1 MKKILVMGLPGV
13 GKTTFA
19 KQLAPKLQAV
29 HLNAD
34 EIRKEINKDLGFSEA
49 DRIEQ
54 ARRMGVLS
62 DIVCRS
68 GNFAIADFICPTPE
82 TRKAFGSHYFLI
94 WVDRVPCRGFPDT
107 TKMFVRPSQS
117 DLQITNHHGPEFW
130 AEIAVNLLFK
140 NTSKN
145 YYEI

>member
-49 DRIEQ
+49 DRVEQ
-54 ARRMGVLS
+54 ARRMGILS

-68 GNFAIADFICPTPE
+68 GNSAIADFICPTPE
-82 TRKAFGSHYFLI
+82 TRKAFGSNYFLI

-107 TKMFVRPSQS
+107 TKMFVSPTQFH
-117 DLQITNHHGPEFW
+117 LQITNNHCLEFW
-130 AEIAVNLLFK
+130 TEIALNLLFN

-145 YYEI
+145 NYEI